1 MCSKQM
7 PSNSRVIFFL
17 SFFPVV
23 VCNEPHFRL
32 PPAKAIEKR
41 KRKNKTGA
49 MLTIAA
55 LNAPK
60 APPAAS
66 VLAPGGQG
74 AAAGA
79 DGGEETLTLEAA
91 EARCVSSF
99 ESALALVQGEP
110 EKAKVSK
117 EA

>member
-1 MCSKQM
+1 
-7 PSNSRVIFFL
+7 
-17 SFFPVV
+17 
-23 VCNEPHFRL
+23 
-32 PPAKAIEKR
+32 
-41 KRKNKTGA
+41 

-74 AAAGA
+74 GTG
-79 DGGEETLTLEAA
+79 GGEETLEAA
-91 EARCVSSF
+91 EARCVSLF
-99 ESALALVQGEP
+99 ESALALVQGDP
-110 EKAKVSK
+110 KKAKVNK